1 MTATVWCEVGPAL
14 IRASRGGAGEY
25 VLADPVLSEA
35 ALAGLDDPLTL
46 VDGRAVTTDDVWSEV
61 LTSLLGDAKAV
72 VLVHPSWW
80 PAARVEVVTR
90 IATGCTEVVESMSR
104 CEALVRR
111 SPGALVVE
119 IAPHLVLTLDGEHP
133 AAAESRSAAPGLVA
147 EAVVRRAAASPSVW
161 VDAPAGVPGAAELAA
176 VVTAGLHAAGTPARI
191 ADELQLHRP
200 TTKLTHTFDGAPV
213 TRRWRTPTA
222 LAAVAVLLGGLAA
235 VAVGV
240 PGAPRPAPPTT
251 TLVEGRVTA
260 RIPADWV
267 VRHVTAGPGSVRVE
281 VASPHHPGAL
291 LHVTQARVP
300 TDDLAATAAALR
312 TALDAQPPGVF
323 VDFNPTDRRAG
334 RMAVT
339 YREIRSGHDITWTV
353 VVDAGV
359 RIGIGCQAAPGRRA
373 DIDTV
378 CDEAV
383 RTARAIA

>member
-14 IRASRGGAGEY
+14 IRAWQGGAGEY

-35 ALAGLDDPLTL
+35 ALAGVDDPLTL
-46 VDGRAVTTDDVWSEV
+46 VDGRPVATDDVWREA
-61 LTSLLGDAKAV
+61 LAPLLDDAEAA

-80 PAARVEVVTR
+80 PAARVEAVTR
-90 IATGCTEVVESMSR
+90 VATGCTEAVESMSR
-104 CEALVRR
+104 REALTRR
-111 SPGALVVE
+111 FPGTLVVE

-133 AAAESRSAAPGLVA
+133 AGAESRSGAAGLVA
-147 EAVVRRAAASPSVW
+147 EAVIRRAAGRSSVW

-176 VVTAGLHAAGTPARI
+176 MIAAGLHTAGTPARI
-191 ADELQLHRP
+191 ADGLQLP
-200 TTKLTHTFDGAPV
+200 GSTTELVSISDGAPV
-213 TRRWRTPTA
+213 ERRWPPTA
-222 LAAVAVLLGGLAA
+222 VAVVAVLLSGIAA
-235 VAVGV
+235 MALGV
-240 PGAPRPAPPTT
+240 PGAPGPAPPTT
-251 TLVEGRVTA
+251 ALVEGRVTA
-260 RIPADWV
+260 RIPVDWV
-267 VRHVTAGPGSVRVE
+267 ARHVTAGPGSVRVE
-281 VASPHHPGAL
+281 VASPHHAGAL

-300 TDDLAATAAALR
+300 TDDLAATAVALRAAL
-312 TALDAQPPGVF
+312 DGQPPGVF

-339 YREIRSGHDITWTV
+339 YREVRSGHDITWTV
-353 VVDAGV
+353 VVDGGV